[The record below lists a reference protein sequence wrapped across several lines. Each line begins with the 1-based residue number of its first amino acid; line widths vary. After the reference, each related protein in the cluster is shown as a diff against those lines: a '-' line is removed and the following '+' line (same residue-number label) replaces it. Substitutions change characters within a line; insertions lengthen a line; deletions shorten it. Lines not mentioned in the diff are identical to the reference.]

1 MKGQAKAKQPLVKNE
16 LFQKSN
22 KKNQRKKICIHNH
35 NNRDK
40 VSRGNF
46 IRLVLGH
53 HREKPEYITNKHN
66 ERYTEFIEK

>member
-1 MKGQAKAKQPLVKNE
+1 MNYFRNLTKN
-16 LFQKSN
+16 
-22 KKNQRKKICIHNH
+22 NQRKKICIHNH
-35 NNRDK
+35 NNREK

-66 ERYTEFIEK
+66 ERYTEFIEKWTKYCIENNSFY